1 MIILKVKFPLKNIVH
16 NDDENE
22 EYNTNI
28 LMRLPLIDNKFQ
40 NDTKISDMC
49 WNSSGNI
56 LALSY
61 YVANHLGPCSHS
73 GYINILKFGNF
84 SQSKSFKEKIQ
95 IETNS
100 CVKCIDSHPKNPSL
114 FVCSSYTGEIS
125 LIDLSNENGDY
136 IKNVSH
142 IDSYFHKDCVISVKW
157 TKTEYEG
164 NHVRYIDKIN
174 LYLKLF

>member
-1 MIILKVKFPLKNIVH
+1 MIILKVKFTLKNIVH

-22 EYNTNI
+22 EYHTNI
-28 LMRLPLIDNKFQ
+28 LMRVPLIDNKSQ
-40 NDTKISDMC
+40 SDTKISDMC

-61 YVANHLGPCSHS
+61 FVSNHSGPCSHS
-73 GYINILKFGNF
+73 GYINILKFGNI

-114 FVCSSYTGEIS
+114 FVCGSYTGEIS

-164 NHVRYIDKIN
+164 NHVRYINKIKIYLN
-174 LYLKLF
+174 LP